1 MREIKFRGFYVC
13 EDEDEQIFI
22 GGDLVKGAW
31 VYGYVWKNGRG
42 QYFITEENTLTMYAV
57 IPETVG
63 QYTGLKDTEEV
74 KIYEGDIV
82 KWCGSFKETDGTIKN
97 CESIYTVR
105 WVDGAF
111 YQVDELY
118 TPEYEILSDVIS
130 VLDDDETYEVIGN
143 IYDNPELLESEKN
156 GTNS

>member
-1 MREIKFRGFYVC
+1 MREIKFRGKAKHNNNWYFGYLNYSQSRKEYYIL
-13 EDEDEQIFI
+13 EDFASFPAPIF
-22 GGDLVKGAW
+22 
-31 VYGYVWKNGRG
+31 
-42 QYFITEENTLTMYAV
+42 ENT
-57 IPETVG
+57 IG

-97 CESIYTVR
+97 CESIYTIK

-111 YQVDELY
+111 YQVDEFY

-143 IYDNPELLESEKN
+143 IYDNPELLEREIN
-156 GTNS
+156 NE

>member
-1 MREIKFRGFYVC
+1 MREIKFRGKRLDNNEWIYGN
-13 EDEDEQIFI
+13 ISSIAFI
-22 GGDLVKGAW
+22 GDNDLSGNDFSEIAIDILAIENEGA
-31 VYGYVWKNGRG
+31 R
-42 QYFITEENTLTMYAV
+42 FIV

-97 CESIYTVR
+97 CESIYTIK

-118 TPEYEILSDVIS
+118 TPEYEILSDVIA

-143 IYDNPELLESEKN
+143 IYDNPELLESEE
-156 GTNS
+156 